1 MKAVS
6 DRLPEGVTL
15 SSWSYKQG
23 TELRIAGEAPNN
35 GEELDLKESMEALT
49 YEDENGETNKV
60 FASVHLGN
68 TSESKGMRR
77 FSLDLSMKSEEDE

>member
-1 MKAVS
+1 
-6 DRLPEGVTL
+6 
-15 SSWSYKQG
+15 
-23 TELRIAGEAPNN
+23 
-35 GEELDLKESMEALT
+35 MEALT

-77 FSLDLSMKSEEDE
+77 FSLDLSMQSEEDE